1 MVSFRSFQ
9 HSISCYLSHC
19 PIDKGLHIKLMSLRR
34 FHGTRLLQRGQG
46 IDDNLLRDDG
56 TILGEAD
63 SAEPGGCLPQGT
75 QTSPL

>member
-1 MVSFRSFQ
+1 
-9 HSISCYLSHC
+9 
-19 PIDKGLHIKLMSLRR
+19 MSLRR

-63 SAEPGGCLPQGT
+63 SAEPGTDVFLRVPKLLLYELDVRP
-75 QTSPL
+75 SPIFWRIECNYIR